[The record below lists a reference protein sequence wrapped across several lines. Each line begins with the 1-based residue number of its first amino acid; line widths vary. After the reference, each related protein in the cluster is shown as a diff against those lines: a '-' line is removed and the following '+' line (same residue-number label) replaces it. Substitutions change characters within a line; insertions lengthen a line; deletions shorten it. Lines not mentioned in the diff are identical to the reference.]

1 MNSSKWPNPGDE
13 PKMKN
18 YTFILNR
25 PVDVEETRHC
35 EFKEIKGGR
44 PLDTI
49 KNTCDEYVVAFLN
62 SAGGRILW
70 GIRDSD
76 RYAVGATLSSAERD
90 ALRRIVTNQLHQIK
104 PPISPT
110 AYQINLYPVY
120 EDESCEKEV
129 EGKYVVEVV
138 APRVFGNDLYSTG
151 SGQVFVK
158 TDSGKKLLSFQEVQ
172 DEIRRR
178 QIELADVSLQRIP
191 QLSTIQQHALEF
203 SLTSQ
208 AHSMNLES
216 LQQEVSRAINRAVVW
231 SFLDAIHAGAPAQFG
246 YLLSLVCNDD
256 SKNGETIVQI
266 ELHCHITSFVHA
278 FAQNLESLAGE
289 SPFSR
294 GKYSPDLRIR
304 AASKWS
310 AHVPYR
316 ISMPGPNSVEIACL
330 EQTHYSL
337 KFPMQTSDLLLVL
350 SAMMTGKIIVQDDIN
365 LTDPM
370 QKNFVQWISHVMKGR
385 SFSLHDI
392 TLDVADPERWLIKT
406 GGFQ

>member
-1 MNSSKWPNPGDE
+1 
-13 PKMKN
+13 MKD

-25 PVDVEETRHC
+25 PVDVEETRHY
-35 EFKEIKGGR
+35 EFKEVKGGK
-44 PLDTI
+44 PLDAI
-49 KNTCDEYVVAFLN
+49 KNRCDEYVVAFLN
-62 SAGGRILW
+62 SDGGRILW

-76 RYAVGATLSSAERD
+76 RYVVGVTLSSAERD

-120 EDESCEKEV
+120 EDESCEEEV
-129 EGKYVVEVV
+129 EDKYVVEVV

-178 QIELADVSLQRIP
+178 QIELADLPMQPIP
-191 QLSTIQQHALEF
+191 QLSTIQQHAVGF

-208 AHSMNLES
+208 AHLE
-216 LQQEVSRAINRAVVW
+216 LVLQEVSQAINRAIVW
-231 SFLDAIHAGAPAQFG
+231 SFLDAIHAGAPAQFT
-246 YLLSLVCNDD
+246 YLLSLICKDD
-256 SKNGETIVQI
+256 PRDGETIVQI

-278 FAQNLESLAGE
+278 FAQNLESLTGE
-289 SPFSR
+289 SSLSR
-294 GKYSPDLRIR
+294 GRYSPDLRIR

-316 ISMPGPNSVEIACL
+316 ISMPGPNNVEIACL
-330 EQTHYSL
+330 ERTHYSL

-350 SAMMTGKIIVQDDIN
+350 SAMLTGKIIVQDDIN
-365 LTDPM
+365 LMDPT

-385 SFSLHDI
+385 SFSLQDI
-392 TLDVADPERWLIKT
+392 TLDVADPERWSIKT
-406 GGFQ
+406 GGLQ

>member
-1 MNSSKWPNPGDE
+1 
-13 PKMKN
+13 MKD

-25 PVDVEETRHC
+25 LVDVEETRHY
-35 EFKEIKGGR
+35 EFKEVKGSK

-62 SAGGRILW
+62 SSGGRIFW

-76 RYAVGATLSSAERD
+76 RYAVGVTLSSAERD
-90 ALRRIVTNQLHQIK
+90 ALRRVVTNQLHQIK

-120 EDESCEKEV
+120 EDESCEKQV
-129 EGKYVVEVV
+129 EDKYVVEVV
-138 APRVFGNDLYSTG
+138 APCVFGNDLYSTG

-178 QIELADVSLQRIP
+178 QIELADSPMQPIP
-191 QLSTIQQHALEF
+191 QLSTIQQHAVEF
-203 SLTSQ
+203 SLTAQ
-208 AHSMNLES
+208 TPSMNLDP
-216 LQQEVSRAINRAVVW
+216 LLQEVSRVINRAIVW
-231 SFLDAIHAGAPAQFG
+231 SFLDAVHAGAPAQFT
-246 YLLSLVCNDD
+246 YLLSLICNDD
-256 SKNGETIVQI
+256 PSDGDAIVQI

-278 FAQNLESLAGE
+278 FAQNLRSLVGE
-289 SPFSR
+289 SSPSR
-294 GKYSPDLRIR
+294 GRYSPDLRIR

-316 ISMPGPNSVEIACL
+316 VSMPGPNNVEIACL
-330 EQTHYSL
+330 DQAHYSL

-365 LTDPM
+365 LADPT
-370 QKNFVQWISHVMKGR
+370 QKNFVQWTSHIMKGR
-385 SFSLHDI
+385 LFSLHDI

-406 GGFQ
+406 GGLQ

>member
-1 MNSSKWPNPGDE
+1 MED
-13 PKMKN
+13 

-25 PVDVEETRHC
+25 PVEVEETRHH
-35 EFKEIKGGR
+35 EFKEIKGGK

-49 KNTCDEYVVAFLN
+49 KNHSDEYVVAFLN
-62 SAGGRILW
+62 SDGGRILW

-76 RYAVGATLSSAERD
+76 RCVVGVTLSSADRD
-90 ALRRIVTNQLHQIK
+90 DLRKIITNQLHQIK

-120 EDESCEKEV
+120 QDESCEKTV
-129 EGKYVVEVV
+129 EDKYVVEVV
-138 APRVFGNDLYSTG
+138 SPRVFGNDLYSTG
-151 SGQVFVK
+151 SGKVFVK

-178 QIELADVSLQRIP
+178 QIELADIPVKPIP
-191 QLSTIQQHALEF
+191 QLSTIQQHAVEF
-203 SLTSQ
+203 SLTPQ
-208 AHSMNLES
+208 THLEPV
-216 LQQEVSRAINRAVVW
+216 LQEISRAINRALVW
-231 SFLDAIHAGAPAQFG
+231 SFLDAIYAGAPAHFT
-246 YLLSLVCNDD
+246 YLLSLIYNNDPRE
-256 SKNGETIVQI
+256 GEAIVQI

-278 FAQNLESLAGE
+278 FAQNLESLIGE
-289 SPFSR
+289 SSPSR
-294 GKYSPDLRIR
+294 GRYSPDLRIR

-316 ISMPGPNSVEIACL
+316 ISMSGPNNVEIACL

-350 SAMMTGKIIVQDDIN
+350 SAMLTGKIIVQDDIN
-365 LTDPM
+365 LTDPT
-370 QKNFVQWISHVMKGR
+370 QKNFVLWTSQVMKGR

-392 TLDVADPERWLIKT
+392 TLDVADPERWSIKS
-406 GGFQ
+406 GGLQ